1 MERYIGRMDIGI
13 LSSQFGRGH
22 QLSLRILPLSIMNA
36 PGTPQST
43 GSAWEKQM
51 HPKDCFRGFPPP
63 LSAYIYLLCL
73 YLEDLFSTHHLG
85 IILTGRMSIN
95 FTKMRQQMLGC
106 YVCAFRNACILP
118 AQSIVCL

>member
-1 MERYIGRMDIGI
+1 MERYCKKN
-13 LSSQFGRGH
+13 GH
-22 QLSLRILPLSIMNA
+22 WYSFIPVWKGAPVVFKDLTPSIMNA

-51 HPKDCFRGFPPP
+51 RPKDCFSGFPPP

-106 YVCAFRNACILP
+106 YVCAFRDACILP